1 VGKSL
6 KHMGIGERFLNGT
19 PMACTVRSR
28 INKWDLMKLKSLEL
42 IGTGG
47 NFLKEHQ
54 LFRL

>member
-1 VGKSL
+1 MGKSL
-6 KHMGIGERFLNGT
+6 KHMGIGEKFLNGT